1 MKNIIIFASGSGT
14 NAENICKYFQHSS
27 EIKVTAL
34 FCNKADAGVIEKMR
48 PFNIPVHLFS
58 KQQLNDETI
67 FLPLI
72 QHYQPSLIV
81 LAGFLLLMPKF
92 LIQKF
97 PNSIINIH
105 PALLPKYGGKGMYGH
120 HVHEAVL
127 AAKEKKHGITIHFV
141 NEYFDEG
148 NEIFQ
153 KSFEVE
159 STDDLHTIS
168 KKIAQLEMKN
178 FPEVIEQLL
187 KNR

>member
-14 NAENICKYFQHSS
+14 NAENICNYFQHHS
-27 EIKVTAL
+27 EIKVVAL
-34 FCNKADAGVIEKMR
+34 FCNKSDAGVIEKMKQ
-48 PFNIPVHLFS
+48 FHVPVHLFS
-58 KQQLNDETI
+58 KHEMNNESY

-72 QHYQPSLIV
+72 QQYQPTLIV
-81 LAGFLLLMPKF
+81 LAGFLLLMPKY

-97 PNSIINIH
+97 PNAIINIH
-105 PALLPKYGGKGMYGH
+105 PALLPKFGGKGMYGH

-127 AAKEKKHGITIHFV
+127 KANEKEHGITIHFV
-141 NEYFDEG
+141 NENFDEG
-148 NEIFQ
+148 NPVFQ

-159 STDDLHTIS
+159 KVDDLNSIS

-187 KNR
+187 KNK